1 MGAAMDIGPF
11 SWTRSGMVVLATDTI
26 ILQRK
31 QTYME
36 SWDAY
41 CVIDV
46 IIAERGVIYNV
57 KA

>member
-1 MGAAMDIGPF
+1 MDIGPF